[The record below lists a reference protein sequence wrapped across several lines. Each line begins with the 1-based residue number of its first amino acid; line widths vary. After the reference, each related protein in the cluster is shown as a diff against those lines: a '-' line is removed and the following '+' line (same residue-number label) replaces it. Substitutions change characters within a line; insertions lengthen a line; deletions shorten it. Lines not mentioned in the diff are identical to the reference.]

1 MRING
6 RKSFRRSDLE
16 KIIFSSF
23 KMTKKEWIDPLEA
36 PLEELEAK
44 WDLEMA
50 NFPSLQPS
58 HFRLSL
64 EFLEKVKSIL
74 HPEEWKM
81 FWFDREDER
90 KFEISAEELVEE
102 WRLGV

>member
-1 MRING
+1 
-6 RKSFRRSDLE
+6 
-16 KIIFSSF
+16 
-23 KMTKKEWIDPLEA
+23 MTKKEWIDPLE
-36 PLEELEAK
+36 ELEAK
-44 WDLEMA
+44 WFWKWRIFHLSSRVT
-50 NFPSLQPS
+50 FG
-58 HFRLSL
+58 LSL

-102 WRLGV
+102 WRWGV

>member
-1 MRING
+1 
-6 RKSFRRSDLE
+6 
-16 KIIFSSF
+16 
-23 KMTKKEWIDPLEA
+23 MTKKEA
-36 PLEELEAK
+36 PATLEELEAK

-50 NFPSLQPS
+50 NFPSLQPG

-81 FWFDREDER
+81 FWFDWEDER
-90 KFEISAEELVEE
+90 KFSMPAKQLVEE
-102 WRLGV
+102 FRSLR

>member
-1 MRING
+1 
-6 RKSFRRSDLE
+6 
-16 KIIFSSF
+16 
-23 KMTKKEWIDPLEA
+23 MTKKEA
-36 PLEELEAK
+36 PATLEELEAK
-44 WDLEMA
+44 WDLEMS

-74 HPEEWKM
+74 HPEEWKNV
-81 FWFDREDER
+81 WFDRENER

-102 WRLGV
+102 WRVGV

>member
-1 MRING
+1 ME
-6 RKSFRRSDLE
+6 RKVFDGVIW
-16 KIIFSSF
+16 KNFSSL
-23 KMTKKEWIDPLEA
+23 KMTKKEWIG

-44 WDLEMA
+44 WDLEMS
-50 NFPSLQPS
+50 NFPSLQLS

-90 KFEISAEELVEE
+90 KFEISAEELVWEY
-102 WRLGV
+102 RCGL

>member
-1 MRING
+1 M
-6 RKSFRRSDLE
+6 
-16 KIIFSSF
+16 
-23 KMTKKEWIDPLEA
+23 MKKEWIDPLE
-36 PLEELEAK
+36 ELEKK

-50 NFPSLQPS
+50 NFPSLQPG

-90 KFEISAEELVEE
+90 KFEISAEELVRNGDWEFEISFPEE
-102 WRLGV
+102 MRF

>member
-1 MRING
+1 MEGKVFDGVIWKN
-6 RKSFRRSDLE
+6 
-16 KIIFSSF
+16 FSSF
-23 KMTKKEWIDPLEA
+23 KMTTREWTDLEQA
-36 PLEELEAK
+36 
-44 WDLEMA
+44 WDLEMT

>member
-1 MRING
+1 MEGKVFDGVIW
-6 RKSFRRSDLE
+6 
-16 KIIFSSF
+16 KIIQNDEKRSPA
-23 KMTKKEWIDPLEA
+23 T
-36 PLEELEAK
+36 LEELEKK

-50 NFPSLQPS
+50 NFPSLQPG

-102 WRLGV
+102 WRGSEPKAPASFVGV

>member
-1 MRING
+1 MGNKLFDGVIWIIQN
-6 RKSFRRSDLE
+6 DE
-16 KIIFSSF
+16 K
-23 KMTKKEWIDPLEA
+23 
-36 PLEELEAK
+36 PLEEQVAALEAK
-44 WDLEMA
+44 WDLEMT

-74 HPEEWKM
+74 HPEEWKN

>member
-1 MRING
+1 
-6 RKSFRRSDLE
+6 
-16 KIIFSSF
+16 
-23 KMTKKEWIDPLEA
+23 MTKKEWID

-44 WDLEMA
+44 WDLEMT
-50 NFPSLQPS
+50 NFPSLQPG

-102 WRLGV
+102 WRGSEPKAPASFVGV

>member
-1 MRING
+1 
-6 RKSFRRSDLE
+6 
-16 KIIFSSF
+16 
-23 KMTKKEWIDPLEA
+23 MTKKEWIG

-50 NFPSLQPS
+50 NFPSLQPG

-90 KFEISAEELVEE
+90 KFEISAEQLVLE

>member
-1 MRING
+1 MG
-6 RKSFRRSDLE
+6 E
-16 KIIFSSF
+16 KVFDGVIWKNFSSF
-23 KMTKKEWIDPLEA
+23 KMTKKEMID

-44 WDLEMA
+44 WDLEMT

-64 EFLEKVKSIL
+64 EFLEKVKSFL
-74 HPEEWKM
+74 QPEEWKM
-81 FWFDREDER
+81 FWFDRDDER

-102 WRLGV
+102 WRGSEASFVGV

>member
-1 MRING
+1 MI
-6 RKSFRRSDLE
+6 
-16 KIIFSSF
+16 
-23 KMTKKEWIDPLEA
+23 KKEA
-36 PLEELEAK
+36 PATLEELEAK

-50 NFPSLQPS
+50 NFPSLQPG

-64 EFLEKVKSIL
+64 EFLEKVKSFL
-74 HPEEWKM
+74 QPEEWKM
-81 FWFDREDER
+81 FWFDRDDER

>member
-1 MRING
+1 MGNKLFDGVIWKN
-6 RKSFRRSDLE
+6 
-16 KIIFSSF
+16 FSSF
-23 KMTKKEWIDPLEA
+23 KMTKKEMID
-36 PLEELEAK
+36 PLEELEKK
-44 WDLEMA
+44 WDLEMS

-74 HPEEWKM
+74 HPEEWKN
-81 FWFDREDER
+81 FWFDREKER

>member
-1 MRING
+1 MGNKLFDGVIWKN
-6 RKSFRRSDLE
+6 
-16 KIIFSSF
+16 FSSF
-23 KMTKKEWIDPLEA
+23 KITKKEMID
-36 PLEELEAK
+36 LEAK

-74 HPEEWKM
+74 HPEEWKN

-90 KFEISAEELVEE
+90 KFEISAEELVLE